1 MILSD
6 APAERAILAGIC
18 RYGSEAYYEVA
29 TLVNEK
35 SFTIESN
42 QIIYSCL
49 KHILEADSSKEID
62 LPTILS
68 ASKEVG
74 VDIPREDFTKLY
86 PHVTGYPYVIIDGK
100 EIGGLVETAKF
111 FLKEGLVS
119 VNK

>member
-1 MILSD
+1 MEILIYTTSGCYYCD
-6 APAERAILAGIC
+6 QAKQLCDRANVD
-18 RYGSEAYYEVA
+18 YQ
-29 TLVNEK
+29 T
-35 SFTIESN
+35 
-42 QIIYSCL
+42 Q
-49 KHILEADSSKEID
+49 
-62 LPTILS
+62 
-68 ASKEVG
+68 EVG

>member
-1 MILSD
+1 MEILIYTTSGCFYCD
-6 APAERAILAGIC
+6 QAKQLCERANVD
-18 RYGSEAYYEVA
+18 YQ
-29 TLVNEK
+29 T
-35 SFTIESN
+35 
-42 QIIYSCL
+42 
-49 KHILEADSSKEID
+49 
-62 LPTILS
+62 
-68 ASKEVG
+68 KEVG

>member
-1 MILSD
+1 MEI
-6 APAERAILAGIC
+6 
-18 RYGSEAYYEVA
+18 
-29 TLVNEK
+29 
-35 SFTIESN
+35 
-42 QIIYSCL
+42 IIYTTSGCFFCDQAKQL
-49 KHILEADSSKEID
+49 CDRANVDYQ
-62 LPTILS
+62 TQ
-68 ASKEVG
+68 EVG